1 MINFVEI
8 GRQGL
13 FDFDAFMEA
22 LQDFDPGITRAE
34 VLDIL
39 ENMEKDEF
47 EELDFGKFL
56 FLLAYRNP
64 PDVKDEGFTI
74 LYYVMTV
81 ILQ

>member
-13 FDFDAFMEA
+13 FHFDAFMEA
-22 LQDFDPGITRAE
+22 LQDFEPAITRAE

-56 FLLAYRNP
+56 FLLAYRDH
-64 PDVKDEGFTI
+64 PDVKDEGLTI
-74 LYYVMTV
+74 FYYFMV
-81 ILQ
+81 IIPE